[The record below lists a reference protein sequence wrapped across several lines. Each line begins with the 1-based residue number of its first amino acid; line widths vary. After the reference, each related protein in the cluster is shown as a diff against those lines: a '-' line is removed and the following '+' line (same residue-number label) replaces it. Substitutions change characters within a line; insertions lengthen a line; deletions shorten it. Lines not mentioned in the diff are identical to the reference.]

1 MNVNIRLNFI
11 YMMLIGGGVQFKY
24 FIVEWMKNVIF
35 LDRVMVVIIG
45 KMKKRIKL
53 KSKSKIFKYYV
64 E

>member
-1 MNVNIRLNFI
+1 
-11 YMMLIGGGVQFKY
+11 
-24 FIVEWMKNVIF
+24 MKNVIF

-64 E
+64 EWESIEMFVIFVYREFICKKF